1 MNKVHD
7 SKIILFDVLVK
18 HESINHLFVEQ
29 FRLLKIVTNLS
40 KLNNKS

>member
-29 FRLLKIVTNLS
+29 FRLDWLGLK
-40 KLNNKS
+40 